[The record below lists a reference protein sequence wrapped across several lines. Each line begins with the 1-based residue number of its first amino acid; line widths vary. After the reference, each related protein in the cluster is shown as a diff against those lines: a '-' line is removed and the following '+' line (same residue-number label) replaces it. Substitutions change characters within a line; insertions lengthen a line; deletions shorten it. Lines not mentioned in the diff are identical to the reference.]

1 LQLLTFFGKITKK
14 LKRITTMAKHQ
25 FQTEAN
31 QILQLMIHSLYSN
44 KEIFLRELI
53 SNGSDALDKLN
64 MLVLTDENY
73 KGVKFDPRIDIVP
86 NKEANTL
93 TISDT
98 GIGMNEED
106 LLNNLGTIAKSGTK
120 AFLENLTGDA
130 KKDSHLIGQF
140 GVGFYSA
147 FMVASKIEV
156 VTKKAGEEKA
166 YKWVSDGSGEFEIE
180 ETQKDSHGTAIT
192 LYLNEDETEFLE
204 AYRIEAIV
212 KKYSNHIPFPIFLEK
227 EKVIPAKTDDDGKEI
242 EPSRTEMEVV
252 QINNA
257 IALWKFSKSDISDD
271 EYKAFYETM
280 AHSNEEPLTWMHHKA
295 EGAIEYTTLF
305 YIPSKAPMD
314 IYRVDYQPGIK
325 LYINRVFI
333 TDDDKELMPTYLR
346 FLRGV
351 IDSSD
356 LPLNVSREIL
366 QSNPVMAKIKNAS
379 VKKVLSELA
388 KMMKKQPEKYDT
400 FYKEFGN
407 VLKEGLYNDFAN
419 REKILELLKFH
430 TLNSDEMTTIEEF
443 VKNVDEEKKEIYYL
457 AAKSS
462 IDMLKHAPVLEKFK
476 SRGIDVLLL
485 NEEVDTIIFPMVTE
499 YKEYKLVPA
508 ADAKFEESE
517 DEKKAKEELAKEF
530 EGFTKEVKDIL
541 GDAVKSVEVSTELTE
556 SAVAL
561 KADKEDP
568 AYMMAQM
575 MKQMGQGGDV
585 EEPAPILEINPN
597 HELIKK
603 LKESA
608 DQNLVSDAAHVLL
621 DQAKLFDSQELDDTA
636 DFVARLNR
644 IITKAL

>member
-1 LQLLTFFGKITKK
+1 
-14 LKRITTMAKHQ
+14 MAKHQ

-53 SNGSDALDKLN
+53 SNASDALDKLN

-73 KGVKFDPRIDIVP
+73 KNVKFDPRIEIKRD
-86 NKEANTL
+86 KEAKLL
-93 TISDT
+93 TIADT
-98 GIGMNEED
+98 GIGMNEVD
-106 LLNNLGTIAKSGTK
+106 LMNNLGTIAKSGTK
-120 AFLENLTGDA
+120 AFLENLTGDQ
-130 KKDSHLIGQF
+130 KVDSHLIGQF

-147 FMVASKIEV
+147 FMVADKIEV
-156 VTKKAGEEKA
+156 VTKKAGEETA

-180 ETQKDSHGTAIT
+180 ETTKEGHGTEIT
-192 LYLNEDETEFLE
+192 LHLKDDETEFLE
-204 AYRIEAIV
+204 EHRIEAVV
-212 KKYSNHIPFPIFLEK
+212 KKYSNHIPFPIFMDK
-227 EKVIPAKTDDDGKEI
+227 EHFIPAKTDDDGKEI
-242 EPSRTEMEVV
+242 EPSRTEIKNE
-252 QINNA
+252 QINSAN
-257 IALWKFSKSDISDD
+257 ALWTLSKSELKD
-271 EYKAFYETM
+271 EDYKSFYETI
-280 AHSNEEPLTWMHHKA
+280 AHSNEEPLKWMHHKA

-351 IDSSD
+351 IDSKD

-388 KMMKKQPEKYDT
+388 KMMKKEPEKYDT

-407 VLKEGLYNDFAN
+407 VLKEGLYSDFAN

-457 AAKSS
+457 ANKGS
-462 IDMLKHAPVLEKFK
+462 IDMLKHSPVLEKFK
-476 SRGIDVLLL
+476 ARGIDVLLL

-499 YKEYKLVPA
+499 YKEYKLIPV

-517 DEKKAKEELAKEF
+517 EEKKAKEELTKEF
-530 EGFTKEVKDIL
+530 EGLAKEFKTFLGDDVKD
-541 GDAVKSVEVSTELTE
+541 VEVTSELTD
-556 SAVAL
+556 SPVAL
-561 KADKEDP
+561 KIDKEDP
-568 AYMMAQM
+568 SYMMAQM
-575 MKQMGQGGDV
+575 MKQMGQAGDV
-585 EEPAPILEINPN
+585 DEPAPILEINPK
-597 HELIKK
+597 HELIVK
-603 LKESA
+603 LKESS
-608 DQNLVSDAAHVLL
+608 DQNLIEDAAHVLF
-621 DQAKLFDSQELDDTA
+621 DQAKLFDGRELDDTA
-636 DFVARLNR
+636 EFAMRLNR
-644 IITKAL
+644 IISKAL